1 MGTRSILAIE
11 LCLHFDA
18 KLQAFLQD
26 LMKRAPARQS
36 LHDQWQLY
44 DHAGRALIANRSL
57 WAKGCWDFF
66 DEDARARADFNMW
79 VHGMVSREGAR
90 QAPAPQGD
98 PYRTGPR
105 FMTFTIAALLVNGSA
120 SERALARTC
129 DIPEAHLW
137 HAATFERILLGLR
150 HLNFASVE
158 GSTLYLIPRDAPY
171 TLTQEDLSHP
181 KFEYLRP
188 IL

>member
-1 MGTRSILAIE
+1 M
-11 LCLHFDA
+11 
-18 KLQAFLQD
+18 
-26 LMKRAPARQS
+26 
-36 LHDQWQLY
+36 
-44 DHAGRALIANRSL
+44 
-57 WAKGCWDFF
+57 
-66 DEDARARADFNMW
+66 
-79 VHGMVSREGAR
+79 
-90 QAPAPQGD
+90 
-98 PYRTGPR
+98 
-105 FMTFTIAALLVNGSA
+105 
-120 SERALARTC
+120 
-129 DIPEAHLW
+129 W